1 MVEGHS
7 VHRVASRHR
16 DLLVGKKFKATSPNG
31 RFADGAAAI
40 DGKPFQRIEAVGK
53 NLFAFFGATKGTLAV
68 VHIHFGMAGVW
79 SVFDSTQETVPPT
92 TSTTRLCLEH
102 PETGLVSH
110 LSAMTVQLGDEDF
123 YNKKRSTLGQDP
135 LRDDADADL
144 LFEKVRVSKK
154 KIGELVMDQS
164 FFCGPGNIYRAEILF
179 KAGVHPNI
187 PGLELSRECFDRIWH
202 HTVELLR
209 RGYECGSILTVDPEE
224 AKALGKPTLRRYIY
238 NAATCGRCGT
248 RVQSWDMA
256 TRTCYACPSCQP
268 AGATPAA
275 ADARDAKV
283 FVSHCAKEPLQDR
296 LAQGPEKLVVRELQ
310 AELSARGLP
319 ATGKKSDL
327 VHRLKAAL
335 VATSHPAAVD
345 ASQGAAGGAKLA
357 KTMKMKLSAAQ
368 AAAEKAAAGESRAVE
383 HIAELHPSQAAAAAA
398 AVATGRSP
406 RGSRTA
412 AATSGNSREATPASR
427 SGKRKAGMATHVKVE
442 VEREADAGGSII
454 TGLGGR
460 QVRPRGGDARKK

>member
-1 MVEGHS
+1 
-7 VHRVASRHR
+7 
-16 DLLVGKKFKATSPNG
+16 LLVGKKFKATSPNG

-40 DGKPFQRIEAVGK
+40 DGQPFQRIEAVGK
-53 NLFAFFGATKGTLAV
+53 NLFAFFGTAKGTLAV

-123 YNKKRSTLGQDP
+123 YAKKKATLGQDP
-135 LRDDADADL
+135 LRDDSDADL
-144 LFEKVRVSKK
+144 LYEKIRVSKK

-164 FFCGPGNIYRAEILF
+164 YFCGPGNIYRAEILF

-187 PGLELSRECFDRIWH
+187 PGMQVSRESFDRIWH

-224 AKALGKPTLRRYIY
+224 AAALGKPSLRRYIY

-248 RVQSWDMA
+248 RVQSWEMA

-268 AGATPAA
+268 AGATAVA
-275 ADARDAKV
+275 ADARDVQV
-283 FVSHCAKEPLQDR
+283 FVSHCAREPLEAR
-296 LAQGPEKLVVRELQ
+296 LAQGAEKLVVRELQ
-310 AELSARGLP
+310 AELLARGLP

-327 VHRLKAAL
+327 VLRLNSVL
-335 VATSHPAAVD
+335 VESGGGRTEITGAAVV
-345 ASQGAAGGAKLA
+345 GAKPA
-357 KTMKMKLSAAQ
+357 DSIKMKLSATQ
-368 AAAEKAAAGESRAVE
+368 AAAEKAQAGESRAVE
-383 HIAELHPSQAAAAAA
+383 HIAELHPTQAAAAAA
-398 AVATGRSP
+398 AAAASPGRAAAGKRGDDKRAGKTAPGQLTGATG
-406 RGSRTA
+406 SR
-412 AATSGNSREATPASR
+412 
-427 SGKRKAGMATHVKVE
+427 KRKAEMSVDVKKETE
-442 VEREADAGGSII
+442 VAPSIME
-454 TGLGGR
+454 GLGGR
-460 QVRPRGGDARKK
+460 QTRPRGARKK